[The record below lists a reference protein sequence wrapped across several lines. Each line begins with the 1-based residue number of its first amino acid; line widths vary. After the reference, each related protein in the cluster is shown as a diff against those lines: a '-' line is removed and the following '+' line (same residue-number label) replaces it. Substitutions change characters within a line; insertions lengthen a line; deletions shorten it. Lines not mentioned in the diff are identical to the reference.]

1 MRRRIHLFVL
11 VALAAALVLS
21 ACGGSGGDEAPAT
34 KAASDPAGTSEPA
47 VSLGSKSSAGAVS
60 SVDDVKSAT
69 VQILADGTYSCAR
82 GFHPGRELVWLG
94 LHH

>member
-21 ACGGSGGDEAPAT
+21 ACGGSGGEEAPPA
-34 KAASDPAGTSEPA
+34 KAPSDPAGTSEPA

-69 VQILADGTYSCAR
+69 IQIWPMAR
-82 GFHPGRELVWLG
+82 TLGPQVASRNASWSWLG